1 MKLIC
6 SFLCRIGGTF
16 RDDIASIVV
25 EELYGSLTEDSI
37 NETMRTACLE
47 EEEYKTIKGEVTKL
61 FS

>member
-16 RDDIASIVV
+16 RDDNDSIVV
-25 EELYGSLTEDSI
+25 EELYGSLTEESI
-37 NETMRTACLE
+37 NETMKTACLE
-47 EEEYKTIKGEVTKL
+47 EEEYQTIKGEITKL

>member
-16 RDDIASIVV
+16 RDDIDSIVV
-25 EELYGSLTEDSI
+25 EELYGSLTEESI

-47 EEEYKTIKGEVTKL
+47 EEEYQTIKGAVAKL